1 MDHSYDESFMS
12 KLNLKSFDSL
22 DALDQ
27 KGRSVCSKCNKP
39 RKFYCYDCMDELTEN
54 SGWPKL
60 KLPCDVSVLR
70 HPKEKRSKSSI
81 IPAKIIAPDNVE
93 ILHTID
99 VP

>member
-1 MDHSYDESFMS
+1 M
-12 KLNLKSFDSL
+12 
-22 DALDQ
+22 
-27 KGRSVCSKCNKP
+27 V
-39 RKFYCYDCMDELTEN
+39 ELEEN

-81 IPAKIIAPDNVE
+81 IPARIIAPDNVE